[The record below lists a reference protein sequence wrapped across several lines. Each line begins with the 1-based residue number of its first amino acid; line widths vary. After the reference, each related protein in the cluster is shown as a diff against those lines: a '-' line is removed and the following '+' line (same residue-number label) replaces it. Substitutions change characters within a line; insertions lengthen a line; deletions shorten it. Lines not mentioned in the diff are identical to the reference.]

1 MTPEQV
7 QLIKTGFAILIG
19 LVLLYVLIL
28 EPVFKKTRAGKV
40 DFDLPERNKSAQKD
54 DLDEMEIAPETE
66 DTTRS
71 LSHKLDDVKKQPEI
85 SAEIVKSWLK
95 K

>member
-19 LVLLYVLIL
+19 LVLLYVLII
-28 EPVFKKTRAGKV
+28 EPLFKKKRAGKI
-40 DFDLPERNKSAQKD
+40 DFDLPERNRLTQKEELGAID
-54 DLDEMEIAPETE
+54 NVPEAE
-66 DTTRS
+66 DS
-71 LSHKLDDVKKQPEI
+71 IGSVSNKLEDVKKQPEI